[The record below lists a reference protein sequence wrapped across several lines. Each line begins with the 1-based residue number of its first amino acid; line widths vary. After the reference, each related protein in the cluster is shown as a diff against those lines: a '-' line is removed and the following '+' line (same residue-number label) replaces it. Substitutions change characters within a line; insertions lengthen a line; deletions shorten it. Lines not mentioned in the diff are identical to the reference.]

1 MENKDIAFTQ
11 FAHSLSWLTAAAVA
25 LVAASAARAQSLGF
39 EVEMKHPSYVVG
51 EPVLAAV
58 TIENHG
64 FRPVNITDFGP
75 FKENRLFFE
84 ISQTPQVYL
93 KQRREGK
100 ILAELELEK
109 DEGTTCGVNLSD
121 WYNLLSPGAY
131 RIRAVL
137 ILGNQRYESPT
148 TSFDIVPGIELA
160 TATQFLQGRP
170 PIERTLLLV
179 YWSRHGRDVA
189 FLRAWDASGKI
200 YGTIEIGSLI
210 RNRKPVLQR
219 VDDTTYYVHRQVTSD
234 ALQRAEIISDVS
246 GVSLKEQLL
255 AVDSAVPI
263 SDALRDA
270 ASSIKESRERKNGGN
285 DQPPAT
291 AH

>member
-1 MENKDIAFTQ
+1 MARSDLPVSSTTHRHWAPT
-11 FAHSLSWLTAAAVA
+11 VA
-25 LVAASAARAQSLGF
+25 LALLAASAVRAQSLGF
-39 EVEMKHPSYVVG
+39 AVEMKHPAYVVG

-75 FKENRLFFE
+75 FKDNRLFFE
-84 ISQTPQVYL
+84 ISRTPQVYL

-100 ILAELELEK
+100 IITDLELEK
-109 DEGTTCGVNLSD
+109 DNGTTCGINLSE
-121 WYNLLSPGAY
+121 WYDLLSPGAY

-137 ILGNQRYESPT
+137 IVGNERYESPM

-160 TATQFLQGRP
+160 SVTQYLSGKP
-170 PIERTLLLV
+170 PMERKLLLV
-179 YWSRHGRDVA
+179 YWSRGGKDVA
-189 FLRAWDASGKI
+189 FLRSWDVNGRI
-200 YGTIEIGSLI
+200 YGTLEIGPLI

-219 VDDTTYYVHRQVTSD
+219 VNDTTYYVHRQITSD
-234 ALQRAEIISDVS
+234 ALQRAEIISDAT
-246 GVSLKEQLL
+246 GVSIKEQLL

-270 ASSIKESRERKNGGN
+270 ASNVREEREKKDKKE
-285 DQPPAT
+285 
-291 AH
+291 

>member
-1 MENKDIAFTQ
+1 MEKNDIAINR
-11 FAHSLSWLTAAAVA
+11 FAHSRHWLASAAVA
-25 LVAASAARAQSLGF
+25 IVAASAARAQSLGF

-84 ISQTPQVYL
+84 ISRTPQVYL

-100 ILAELELEK
+100 IVTDLELEK
-109 DEGTTCGVNLSD
+109 DEGTTCGVNLSE
-121 WYNLLSPGAY
+121 WYDLLSPGAY

-137 ILGNQRYESPT
+137 IIGNQRYESPT

-160 TATQFLQGRP
+160 TATQYLQGRP

-179 YWSRHGRDVA
+179 YWSRGGRDVA
-189 FLRAWDASGKI
+189 FLRAWDANGKI

-210 RNRKPVLQR
+210 RNRKPVLQK
-219 VDDTTYYVHRQVTSD
+219 VSETTYYVHRQVTSD
-234 ALQRAEIISDVS
+234 ALQRAEILSDES

-270 ASSIKESRERKNGGN
+270 ASDARKERDNKGDKGK
-285 DQPPAT
+285 
-291 AH
+291 